1 MFRPLVWPSCYSKQS
16 WNNPRAAQS
25 KSSKHLM
32 EMGVKCLNMNCT
44 QRLHFTRVALLATT
58 IQLTLSRFTVEFSL
72 FTLIT
77 QKKPQTG
84 ILCFKYVLS
93 CVIAQ
98 YVDAS
103 PIYLKPISWRWS
115 SRKAIFCGQ
124 DARTHKKAG
133 ACWNCGQ
140 FGCHWRCNGSL
151 PKSLPAT
158 FPIPGRYPQRVAPL
172 DSIRGRKK
180 PPLALT

>member
-1 MFRPLVWPSCYSKQS
+1 
-16 WNNPRAAQS
+16 
-25 KSSKHLM
+25 M
-32 EMGVKCLNMNCT
+32 EMGVKCLNINCT
-44 QRLHFTRVALLATT
+44 QRLHFTRVALLATTIQLTLSRFTVEFSLFTLATT

-103 PIYLKPISWRWS
+103 PIYLKPIS
-115 SRKAIFCGQ
+115 
-124 DARTHKKAG
+124 
-133 ACWNCGQ
+133 
-140 FGCHWRCNGSL
+140 
-151 PKSLPAT
+151 
-158 FPIPGRYPQRVAPL
+158 
-172 DSIRGRKK
+172 
-180 PPLALT
+180 